1 MRRVSM
7 SLGLAVLAGCVTG
20 VGPADDV
27 SGVWRAA
34 QGSFGVTL
42 ELVQRRDSVTG
53 SGAAWP
59 LSFAIAGTYARPRL
73 TLTFHNDTT
82 IVARFGGTVESDS
95 VLTGVET
102 FVNGADTLTFV
113 RQR

>member
-7 SLGLAVLAGCVTG
+7 SLGLAVLAGCVSG

-34 QGSFGVTL
+34 HGSFGVTL
-42 ELVQRRDSVTG
+42 ELAQRRDSVTG

-59 LSFAIAGTYARPRL
+59 VSFSIAGTYARPRL
-73 TLTFHNDTT
+73 ALTFHNDTT
-82 IVARFGGTVESDS
+82 IVARFAGTVESDS
-95 VLTGVET
+95 ILTGVET